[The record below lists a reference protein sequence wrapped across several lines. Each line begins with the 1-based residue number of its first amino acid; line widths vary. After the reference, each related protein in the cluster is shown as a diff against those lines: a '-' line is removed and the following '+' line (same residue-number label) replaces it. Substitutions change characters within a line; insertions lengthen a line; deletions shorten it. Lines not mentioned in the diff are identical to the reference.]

1 MVDQYALNQ
10 VMVKLDQIEDDIFN
24 SQLSDADLNELNDL
38 IQVTKEQLENDP
50 KRVEGLQALVEQVT
64 QEFKQKQEK
73 LVKKQT
79 FGTPKPLVPKP
90 SENERPAFDVEPDK
104 LS

>member
-73 LVKKQT
+73 LVK
-79 FGTPKPLVPKP
+79 
-90 SENERPAFDVEPDK
+90 
-104 LS
+104 

>member
-1 MVDQYALNQ
+1 M
-10 VMVKLDQIEDDIFN
+10 KLDQIEDDIFN

-73 LVKKQT
+73 LVI
-79 FGTPKPLVPKP
+79 
-90 SENERPAFDVEPDK
+90 
-104 LS
+104 

>member
-1 MVDQYALNQ
+1 MDFAVVDQYALNQ
-10 VMVKLDQIEDDIFN
+10 VLVKLDQIEDDIFN
-24 SQLSDADLNELNDL
+24 SQLSEADLNELNDL

-73 LVKKQT
+73 LV
-79 FGTPKPLVPKP
+79 
-90 SENERPAFDVEPDK
+90 R
-104 LS
+104 